1 MQQIDS
7 FLLTLGSILCIAL
20 FASEVGR
27 RTQLPRVT
35 LLLICGMLIGESGFS
50 LIPSL
55 FQQQFELVST
65 IALLMLGFLLGGR
78 LTVLDLKLYG
88 LETFTIS
95 LSAALFACFIV
106 TFGLWLLNVPLPLA
120 IICGCIASA
129 TDPAAVYDVV
139 VEQKTQ
145 SYFSKK
151 LLAIVAIDDAWAL
164 ILFSLGAAI
173 ASAML
178 STDHSAW
185 DFLWEVNHELG
196 GGVVLGCVLGGV
208 GSMLTGRLKTGQPM
222 LIEALALVFICGG
235 LALYF
240 NVSFLIAAMVMGA
253 VIANFANH
261 HEYAFHE
268 IENIEWP
275 FMATFFVLA
284 GASLQLS
291 ALLTMGM
298 IGGAYVVL
306 RVLGK
311 VFGAYLGARL
321 IHAGSG
327 VRQFMGLALIP
338 QAGVAIGLGLIASHY
353 FPQYSQII
361 LPLVVST
368 TVLFELVGPFAVKYA
383 VKKTS

>member
-20 FASEVGR
+20 FASEIGR

-35 LLLICGMLIGESGFS
+35 LLLVSGMLIGESGFA
-50 LIPSL
+50 LIPNL
-55 FQQQFELVST
+55 FQLQFELVST

-88 LETFTIS
+88 AETLTIS
-95 LSAALFACFIV
+95 LTAALFACFVV
-106 TFGLWLLNVPLPLA
+106 TLGLWLMQVPLPLA
-120 IICGCIASA
+120 IILGCIASA

-139 VEQKTQ
+139 VEQKSE

-151 LLAIVAIDDAWAL
+151 LLAIVAIDDGWAL
-164 ILFSLGAAI
+164 ILFSMGAAL
-173 ASAML
+173 ASSIL
-178 STDHSAW
+178 SSEQSPLQFIWHVS
-185 DFLWEVNHELG
+185 HELG
-196 GGVVLGCVLGGV
+196 GGVLLGIVLGGV
-208 GSMLTGRLKTGQPM
+208 GSVITGRLKPGQPM

-235 LALYF
+235 MALYLE
-240 NVSFLIAAMVMGA
+240 VSFLIAAMIMGA
-253 VIANFANH
+253 MIANFASH
-261 HEYAFHE
+261 HEFAFHE

-291 ALLTMGM
+291 ALLTMGV
-298 IGGAYVVL
+298 IGLAYALFRVFGKMLGAYV
-306 RVLGK
+306 
-311 VFGAYLGARL
+311 GARA
-321 IHAGSG
+321 IQAGSG
-327 VRQFMGLALIP
+327 VRQYMGLALIP
-338 QAGVAIGLGLIASHY
+338 QAGVAIGLGLIASQY

-368 TVLFELVGPFAVKYA
+368 TVLFELIGPFAVKYA
-383 VKKTS
+383 VSKTR